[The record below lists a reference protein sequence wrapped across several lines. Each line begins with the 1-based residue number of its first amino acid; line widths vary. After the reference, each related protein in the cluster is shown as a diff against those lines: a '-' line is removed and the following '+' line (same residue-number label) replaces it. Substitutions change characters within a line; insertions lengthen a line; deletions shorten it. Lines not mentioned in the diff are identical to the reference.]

1 MGGMYFE
8 LFIVMTIIITGLM
21 LAGATWRK
29 AWPFLIATVFMI
41 LTGAVLMSDGLRV
54 EVGSTYDS
62 TTGILTY
69 DYNSLMPSNDLTV
82 AAFANSYFYGGFL
95 LAIVAGGLLVWGR
108 VAGVDKD

>member
-1 MGGMYFE
+1 MAGMYFE
-8 LFIVMTIIITGLM
+8 LFIIMTLIIAGL
-21 LAGATWRK
+21 LLSGTAWRR
-29 AWPFLIATVFMI
+29 AWPFLLATIFMI

-62 TTGILTY
+62 TTGVLTY

-82 AAFANSYFYGGFL
+82 LVFADSYFYGGFL

-108 VAGVDKD
+108 VAGVDQG